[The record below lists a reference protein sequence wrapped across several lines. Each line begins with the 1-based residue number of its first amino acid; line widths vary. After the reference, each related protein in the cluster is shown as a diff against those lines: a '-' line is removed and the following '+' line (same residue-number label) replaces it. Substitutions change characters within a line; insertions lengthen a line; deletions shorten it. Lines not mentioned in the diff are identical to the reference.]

1 MEFNKTSEAL
11 YSCNTPRQSHP
22 EASPAPVDNR
32 DVKVFSL
39 ETKQVKD
46 TQRSSSKDR
55 NVNHQDRKETHSSD
69 DKRCE
74 STGETR
80 EEEKDEDKVFVA
92 NSMAAELLFADKASV
107 ASAQTLEAAPITVAS
122 ADLQWVSETILST
135 VESMMISGIDNQ
147 QLVEIVLEQN
157 GEVPA
162 AFAGANLTLVQTGSD
177 LSVKF
182 SNFVDPMQAANA
194 LELVVAN
201 PAQLSNLVEALKGRQ
216 LNLTEFAV
224 GSSIVQLPTV
234 EETQTPL
241 HMIAAAIRHH
251 DQEKDQ
257 DQQDRQQPEQQEE
270 NVLQVEEARL

>member
-1 MEFNKTSEAL
+1 MELNKTTESL
-11 YSCNTPRQSHP
+11 FSCKTTRASQP
-22 EASPAPVDNR
+22 ELSPDPVDNR

-46 TQRSSSKDR
+46 SHRSSQSKDR
-55 NVNHQDRKETHSSD
+55 GIHQDRKETHPD

-74 STGETR
+74 SSCEIK
-80 EEEKDEDKVFVA
+80 EEEKEEERLYVS
-92 NSMAAELLFADKASV
+92 NPMAADLLFAERATATTV
-107 ASAQTLEAAPITVAS
+107 QGVEAAPVTIAS
-122 ADLQWVSETILST
+122 VDLQWVAETILST
-135 VESMMISGIDNQ
+135 VESMMVSSIDNQ

-182 SNFVDPMQAANA
+182 SNFLDPMQAANA
-194 LELVVAN
+194 LELVAAN
-201 PAQLSNLVEALKGRQ
+201 PSQLAGLVEALKGRQ
-216 LNLTEFAV
+216 LNLTEFLI
-224 GSSIVQLPTV
+224 GSSIVQLPTR

-241 HMIAAAIRHH
+241 HMIAAAMRHH

-257 DQQDRQQPEQQEE
+257 EQQERQQHSDQEE
-270 NVLQVEEARL
+270 NILRTEEARL